1 VIQMPKN
8 AYARFIVLGVLGTRP
23 MTGNEIRKWIRDFFC
38 PSWKIGPKTVSSSL
52 RTLEE
57 EGLVT
62 KLHPPGDRGQK
73 KDVYTITGKGKKE
86 MQRWLQ
92 SPEENDSEVLLKCL
106 FGYHL
111 PPDVLKEKVRAFRKR
126 REDAIAEIE
135 MRENR
140 IAALPDTAVEKPFL
154 RSAARNE
161 IMTCIAQVDWAQET
175 LSLLER
181 IEFPGKS

>member
-1 VIQMPKN
+1 MPKN
-8 AYARFIVLGVLGTRP
+8 AHARFIVLGVVGTRP
-23 MTGNEIRKWIRDFFC
+23 MTGNGIRKWIKDFFC
-38 PSWKIGPKTVSSSL
+38 PAWKIGPGTVSSSL

-57 EGLVT
+57 EGLV
-62 KLHPPGDRGQK
+62 KKEHAPEERGQK
-73 KDVYTITGKGKKE
+73 KDMYTITGKGKKE

-92 SPEENDSEVLLKCL
+92 SPEENDSEILLKCL

-126 REDAIAEIE
+126 REAAIAEIE

-175 LSLLER
+175 LSLLET
-181 IEFPGKS
+181 IDVPGKS